1 MILTFKQTVRISLLL
16 VTLFGSRCSI
26 RAPEIRV
33 TGEKTVLMK
42 QVLGSVED
50 IETQN
55 WILVSSRTP
64 GFGGASDTSD
74 QRRSVLQAI
83 QNKKF
88 NQDDI
93 HEFKR
98 KEYVG
103 ENNRGF
109 LEIVSKGEEA
119 DSLTRKRIEQVVEEE
134 NRDRSVLY
142 ERVLAL
148 HQQAA
153 AEGDSTVQALLAD
166 LSQKETESGTWIE
179 TANSEWVRKP

>member
-1 MILTFKQTVRISLLL
+1 MVLTFKQTVRISLLL
-16 VTLFGSRCSI
+16 VVLVGTRCSI
-26 RAPEIRV
+26 RAPELKV

-50 IETQN
+50 IDMQN

-64 GFGGASDTSD
+64 GFGGAADTSD

-83 QNKKF
+83 QNKIF

-93 HEFKR
+93 REFKR

-109 LEIVSKGEEA
+109 LEIMTKGEEA

-148 HQQAA
+148 HQQAT

-166 LSQKETESGTWIE
+166 LSQNKTESGTWIE
-179 TANSEWVRKP
+179 TANGEWVRKP